1 MAVLGRQ
8 VFVATLFLIIFTLD
22 YGTCLHCYSCSS
34 GPDELCDDKFSFEAH
49 RVVQVMSC
57 EYSPLLSK
65 PGAGPNTHCGKS
77 KRFDKKPSVDNK
89 DYVFRGCVPENYC
102 RLVKNEVSDCEI
114 CETERCNSSPTILP
128 SFMFLIIS
136 LLLLKCKF

>member
-1 MAVLGRQ
+1 MHKQ
-8 VFVATLFLIIFTLD
+8 HFLIYCFCIIELKIFL
-22 YGTCLHCYSCSS
+22 GTCLHCYSCSS

-77 KRFDKKPSVDNK
+77 KRFDKSN
-89 DYVFRGCVPENYC
+89 
-102 RLVKNEVSDCEI
+102 
-114 CETERCNSSPTILP
+114 
-128 SFMFLIIS
+128 
-136 LLLLKCKF
+136 